1 MSQFRCPLCGGLLT
15 EISSGL
21 RCPAGH
27 CYDRAK
33 EGYVH
38 LLPVSQKHSKTPGD
52 SKDMVAARRAF
63 LEKGWYQ
70 PLREALESLAVELTG
85 PAPVVLDAGC
95 GEGYYTGGVR
105 EALLAAGKTPKI
117 AGIDISK
124 AALQKAG
131 KRYPGIEFAVASA
144 YRLPVAEKSV
154 DLLLNVFSPLAIEEF
169 RRVLRPGG
177 AYLYVVPGARHLWAL
192 KEALY
197 ERPYPN
203 EEKETPYEGF
213 VYDRIIPVRYTVRL
227 PSQEDIHA
235 LFQMTPYYW
244 KTPREGAARLAS
256 ASQMECEI
264 DFKIHVFRRNGEA
277 KEAQIF

>member
-1 MSQFRCPLCGGLLT
+1 MSQFCCPLCGNALA
-15 EISSGL
+15 EISTGL

-27 CYDRAK
+27 CFDRAK
-33 EGYVH
+33 EGYVN
-38 LLPVSQKHSKTPGD
+38 LLPVNRKHSKTPGD
-52 SKDMVAARRAF
+52 DKGMVAARRAF

-70 PLREALESLAVELTG
+70 PLRETLKSLAAELTG
-85 PAPVVLDAGC
+85 PAPAVLDAGC

-105 EALLAAGKTPKI
+105 EALLQAGKTPAI

-131 KRYPGIEFAVASA
+131 KRYPDIEFAVASA
-144 YRLPVAEKSV
+144 YHLPVSDEST

-177 AYLYVVPGARHLWAL
+177 TYLYVVPGARHLWEL
-192 KEALY
+192 KKALY
-197 ERPYPN
+197 ENPYPN

-213 VYDRIIPVRYTVRL
+213 SYDRIVPVNYTVRL
-227 PSQEDIHA
+227 PTQEDIHA

-244 KTPREGAARLAS
+244 KTSKEGAVRLS
-256 ASQMECEI
+256 EVRQMDCEV
-264 DFKIHVFRRNGEA
+264 DFKVHVFRKAGG
-277 KEAQIF
+277 

>member
-1 MSQFRCPLCGGLLT
+1 MSHFCCPLCGGPLA
-15 EISSGL
+15 EIPGGL

-33 EGYVH
+33 EGYVN
-38 LLPVSQKHSKTPGD
+38 LLPVNQKHSKTPGD
-52 SKDMVAARRAF
+52 DKRMVAARRAF
-63 LEKGWYQ
+63 LEKGWYR
-70 PLREALESLAVELTG
+70 PLREALEALAAELTG
-85 PAPVVLDAGC
+85 PVPVVLDAGC

-105 EALLAAGKTPKI
+105 DALLAAGKAPEM

-144 YRLPVAEKSV
+144 YRLPVAGGSV
-154 DLLLNVFSPLAIEEF
+154 DLVLNVFSPLAIEEF

-177 AYLYVVPGARHLWAL
+177 AYLYVVPGARHLWEL

-197 ERPYPN
+197 ERPYLN

-213 VYDRIIPVRYTVRL
+213 VYNRIVPVQYSVHL
-227 PSQEDIHA
+227 PAQEDIHA

-264 DFKIHVFRRNGEA
+264 DFKIHVFRRSGGG
-277 KEAQIF
+277 

>member
-1 MSQFRCPLCGGLLT
+1 MSQFRCPLCGGALT
-15 EISSGL
+15 EIPGGL
-21 RCPAGH
+21 RCPVGH
-27 CYDRAK
+27 CFDRAK
-33 EGYVH
+33 EGYVN
-38 LLPVSQKHSKTPGD
+38 LLPVNRKHSKTPGD
-52 SKDMVAARRAF
+52 DKGMVAARRAF
-63 LEKGWYQ
+63 LEKGWYR
-70 PLREALESLAVELTG
+70 PLREALEALAVELTG
-85 PAPVVLDAGC
+85 PAPAVLDAGC

-105 EALLAAGKTPKI
+105 EALLAAGKMPEI

-144 YRLPVAEKSV
+144 YRLPAADESV

-169 RRVLRPGG
+169 RRVLKPGG
-177 AYLYVVPGARHLWAL
+177 AYLYVVPGAEHLWEL

-213 VYDRIIPVRYTVRL
+213 AYDRIVPVSYTVHL

-244 KTPREGAARLAS
+244 KTPREGAERLAAVS
-256 ASQMECEI
+256 RMDCRI
-264 DFKIHVFRRNGEA
+264 GFRVHVFRRTDG
-277 KEAQIF
+277 K